1 VRRGGLHSLGDAL
14 LNACGS
20 GNGCRWLQRHHD
32 AECDALEFTRGTAGA
47 DVEEALRTCGWPTDT
62 AVGWSGHATLSDL
75 GLSVT
80 AGDVE
85 GRIIVTAQALTDLPE
100 GYPPQDPPVRW
111 FCAIPDS
118 PAEIGSDFVF
128 GPVPAGWDA
137 PHRRL

>member
-1 VRRGGLHSLGDAL
+1 MRFSTLAVLAMVVAGCSAITTPSATPLNSLG
-14 LNACGS
+14 
-20 GNGCRWLQRHHD
+20 
-32 AECDALEFTRGTAGA
+32 GTAGA
-47 DVEEALRTCGWPTDT
+47 DVEEALRSCGWPTDT

-75 GLSVT
+75 GFSVT

-85 GRIIVTAQALTDLPE
+85 GLIIVTAQPFTDLPE

-137 PHRRL
+137 PHR